1 MILIDNNQIMLA
13 SFFQHIKH
21 SEFSEDLIRHMIL
34 NTLRMY
40 RTRFKDKYGEL
51 VVCHDAG
58 NYWRKD
64 IFPEYKA
71 NRKKLKEQT
80 DHDWDA
86 IFNLFSQVREEIEN
100 VFPWKHILVE
110 RAEADDIIAALCIKT
125 KDSPEKNVIV
135 SSDKDFQQLQ
145 FLPNV
150 EQYCPRQKKFIVC
163 ENPKDFLLTHIIKG
177 DSSDGIPN
185 VLSDSDTF
193 ICQDKRQ
200 KPCGKKRLDEIKNT
214 VECLESPVKERFEVN
229 KKLVDLSLVPETII
243 NSTIDEYVSPN
254 QKGDVLNY
262 FIKHGLKNL
271 IEHSEEFI

>member
-21 SEFSEDLIRHMIL
+21 SEFSEDLIRHMVL

-71 NRKKLKEQT
+71 NRKRLKEQT
-80 DHDWDA
+80 DHDWDL
-86 IFNLFSQVREEIEN
+86 IFELFGQIREEIQN
-100 VFPWKHILVE
+100 IFPWKHILVE

-145 FLPNV
+145 CLPNV
-150 EQYCPRQKKFIVC
+150 QQFCPRQKQFIVC
-163 ENPKDFLLTHIIKG
+163 EDPKDFLLTHIIKG

-185 VLSDSDTF
+185 ILSDSDTF
-193 ICQDKRQ
+193 INPKKRQ
-200 KPCGKKRLDEIKNT
+200 KPCGKKRLDVLK
-214 VECLESPVKERFEVN
+214 ESLDSCDEDVKKRFEIN
-229 KKLVDLSLVPETII
+229 KKLVDLHLVPENII
-243 NSTIDEYVSPN
+243 NTTIDEYVSPN
-254 QKGDVLNY
+254 QKGNILNY
-262 FIKHGLKNL
+262 FIEHGMKQL

>member
-21 SEFSEDLIRHMIL
+21 SEFSEDLIRHMVL

-40 RTRFKDKYGEL
+40 RTRFKDNYGEL

-71 NRKKLKEQT
+71 NRKKLKDQT
-80 DHDWDA
+80 DHDWDR
-86 IFNLFSQVREEIEN
+86 IFELFGQIREEIQN
-100 VFPWKHILVE
+100 IFPWKHILVE

-145 FLPNV
+145 CLPNV
-150 EQYCPRQKKFIVC
+150 QQFCPRQKKFIVC
-163 ENPKDFLLTHIIKG
+163 EDPKDFLLTHIIKG

-185 VLSDSDTF
+185 ILSDSDTF
-193 ICQDKRQ
+193 ICPDKRQ
-200 KPCGKKRLDEIKNT
+200 NPCGKKKIDVLKESLDSCDED
-214 VECLESPVKERFEVN
+214 VKKRFQIN
-229 KKLVDLSLVPETII
+229 KKLVDLHLVPENII
-243 NSTIDEYVSPN
+243 NTTESSDE
-254 QKGDVLNY
+254 KLND
-262 FIKHGLKNL
+262 
-271 IEHSEEFI
+271 SR

>member
-13 SFFQHIKH
+13 SFFQQIRHE
-21 SEFSEDLIRHMIL
+21 EFSQGLIRHMIL

-71 NRKKLKEQT
+71 NRKKLKDQT
-80 DHDWDA
+80 DHDWDL
-86 IFNLFSQVREEIEN
+86 IFETFGQVRDEIQN
-100 VFPWKHILVE
+100 IFPWKHVLVE
-110 RAEADDIIAALCIKT
+110 RAEADDVIAALCMKT
-125 KDSPEKNVIV
+125 KDSTEKNLII

-145 FLPNV
+145 SLPNV

-163 ENPKDFLLTHIIKG
+163 DDPQEFLLTHIIKG

-193 ICQDKRQ
+193 VCDDKRQ
-200 KPCGKKRLDEIKNT
+200 KPCGKKRLEEIKKNLN
-214 VECLESPVKERFEVN
+214 CLESPVKERFEVN
-229 KKLVDLSLVPETII
+229 KKLVDLSLVPENII
-243 NSTIDEYVSPN
+243 NSTIEEYVSPN
-254 QKGDVLNY
+254 QKGNVLNY
-262 FIKHGLKNL
+262 FIEHGLKNL
-271 IEHSEEFI
+271 IEHSEEFV